1 MDNMTSYHINE
12 SLTFNEYKDFLKR
25 TDLGSQYP
33 EENFKKRIAKLL
45 ENRSVS
51 VTARN
56 ENNLLIGVCFGLTDF
71 SYFLFL
77 TDLGVDRN
85 YENQGIGKE
94 LVHLAQRES
103 GGEDDIIVVV
113 LSNENAIKFY
123 KKCGYRTD
131 SDLLLKPCK
140 TWTDFTVE

>member
-1 MDNMTSYHINE
+1 MTSYHINE
-12 SLTFNEYKDFLKR
+12 SLTFNEYKDFLKQ

-33 EENFKKRIAKLL
+33 EENFKKRITKLL

-51 VTARN
+51 ITARN
-56 ENNLLIGVCFGLTDF
+56 ENDLLIGVCFGLTDF

-94 LVHLAQRES
+94 LINLAQS
-103 GGEDDIIVVV
+103 KAGGEDDIIVVV
-113 LSNENAIKFY
+113 LSNENAINFY

-140 TWTDFTVE
+140 VWTDFNVE

>member
-33 EENFKKRIAKLL
+33 KENFIKRITKLL

-51 VTARN
+51 ITARN
-56 ENNLLIGVCFGLTDF
+56 ENKLLIGVCFGLTDF
-71 SYFLFL
+71 SYFLCL

-94 LVHLAQRES
+94 LINLAQREA
-103 GGEDDIIVVV
+103 GGEDDIIVIV
-113 LSNENAIKFY
+113 LSNENAIEFY
-123 KKCGYRTD
+123 KKCGYRAD

-140 TWTDFTVE
+140 MWTDFTVE

>member
-33 EENFKKRIAKLL
+33 EENFINRITKLL

-51 VTARN
+51 ITARN

-71 SYFLFL
+71 YYFLFL
-77 TDLGVDRN
+77 TDLGVDKN
-85 YENQGIGKE
+85 YENQGIGKK
-94 LVHLAQRES
+94 LVHLAEREA

-140 TWTDFTVE
+140 TWTYFTVK

>member
-1 MDNMTSYHINE
+1 MDNMISYNINE

-33 EENFKKRIAKLL
+33 VENFKNRITKLL

-51 VTARN
+51 ITSRN
-56 ENNLLIGVCFGLTDF
+56 ENDLLIGVCFGLTDF

-94 LVHLAQRES
+94 LVHLAQREA
-103 GGEDDIIVVV
+103 GGENDITVVV
-113 LSNENAIKFY
+113 LSNENAIKF
-123 KKCGYRTD
+123 
-131 SDLLLKPCK
+131 
-140 TWTDFTVE
+140 

>member
-1 MDNMTSYHINE
+1 MDNIISYHINKP
-12 SLTFNEYKDFLKR
+12 LKFNEYNDFLKR

-33 EENFKKRIAKLL
+33 KENFKKRISKLL
-45 ENRSVS
+45 ENCSLS
-51 VTARN
+51 ITARN
-56 ENNLLIGVCFGLTDF
+56 KNNLLIGVCFGLTDF

-85 YENQGIGKE
+85 YTNKGIGNK
-94 LVHLAQRES
+94 LVHLAQIEA
-103 GGEDDIIVVV
+103 GGEDDISVVL
-113 LSNENAIKFY
+113 LSNENAKEFY

-140 TWTDFTVE
+140 KWTSFTVE

>member
-1 MDNMTSYHINE
+1 MISYHINE
-12 SLTFNEYKDFLKR
+12 YLGFNEYKDFLKQ

-33 EENFKKRIAKLL
+33 KENFKKRIKKLL
-45 ENRSVS
+45 ENRSIS
-51 VTARN
+51 ITARN
-56 ENNLLIGVCFGLTDF
+56 EKNLLIGICFGLSDF

-85 YENQGIGKE
+85 YEGQGIGKKM
-94 LVHLAQRES
+94 VNYAQIEA

-113 LSNENAIKFY
+113 LSNEKAVKFY
-123 KKCGYRTD
+123 KKFGYRKD

-140 TWTDFTVE
+140 IWTDFIVE